1 MPEWW
6 TYTLG
11 DFLMFAPRTYYRM
24 IERYNA
30 AVWPA
35 HLLTTGL
42 GVAIAGLGLRPSRG
56 RIRLAGAVLAVL
68 WAWVGTAFLWQRYAV
83 INWPARWFAV
93 LFALEAS
100 LLALVGGALG
110 TLAIGHRARRVP
122 AAGLVLLGLG
132 IVAYPLLAPITG
144 RGWAQAEAFGLM
156 PEPTAVATLGWLFL
170 QDGIGTREL
179 KVIPALWCLF
189 AGLTLLAL
197 GASEAA
203 VPLLAVMVAIVLA
216 VRGALARARSAG

>member
-11 DFLMFAPRTYYRM
+11 DFLMFAPRAYYRM

-35 HLLTTGL
+35 HLLTIGL
-42 GVAIAGLGLRPSRG
+42 GVAVAALGTRASRG
-56 RIRLAGAVLAVL
+56 RTRVAGAVLAVL
-68 WAWVGTAFLWQRYAV
+68 WGWIGAAFLWQRYGM

-93 LFALEAS
+93 LFGLEAS

-110 TLAIGHRARRVP
+110 TLAIGHRTRRAPV
-122 AAGLVLLGLG
+122 AGFVLLGLG
-132 IVAYPLLAPITG
+132 IVGYPLLAPLAG
-144 RGWAQAEAFGLM
+144 RGWAQAEVFGLM
-156 PEPTAVATLGWLFL
+156 PEPTAIATLGWLFL
-170 QDGIGTREL
+170 QDGIGSREL
-179 KVIPALWCLF
+179 KLVPALWCLF

-197 GASEAA
+197 GAPGAA
-203 VPLLAVMVAIVLA
+203 VPLFTVMVVIVFA
-216 VRGALARARSAG
+216 VRGALARARSAP